1 MTARGFRVLIVF
13 FLMGA
18 VGLIAWRY
26 LAPGDELDALEAL
39 CAERKLPVRS
49 IVLVPG
55 SDREAR
61 FKFLIPVG
69 NRAHVP
75 DTNRW
80 LYGHTTPQIK

>member
-1 MTARGFRVLIVF
+1 
-13 FLMGA
+13 MGA

-26 LAPGDELDALEAL
+26 LAPGDELGAPWRRS

-80 LYGHTTPQIK
+80 LYCHTTYPPDRVTTG